1 MQEIQYSRLL
11 SMILDK
17 AESLCQEYS
26 CNGITRDYIIVAA
39 IQLLTHEDPS
49 ESPVSDEKQ
58 KALSIIKRYSTD
70 ELKLSTVLETWRNKE
85 ASFIEKIMISKYKGE
100 AANSAKAASL
110 SEVTADLFLAKLIES
125 ETGAMIALHTSDNQT
140 VEDQTSKEKKQVTQ
154 SMTKIE
160 PTSDTNVSSSHTDM
174 ASLVNKTRELQTNLQ
189 EVVLGQR
196 SAVSSFITGYFN
208 SELQASIAKDRQR
221 PRGTFLFAGPPGVG
235 KTFMAEKAAGFLGL
249 QSQRFDM
256 SEYIG
261 PNATDELCGSDAN
274 YKASKEGLLTGFVA
288 KNPQCILIFDEI
300 EKASLEVIHLF
311 LQILDAGRIRDNR
324 TDNEVSFKD
333 SILIFTTNAGKDLY
347 EDKENEN
354 LSLLPRD
361 VILDA
366 LKKEK
371 KPKSDEPVFPAA
383 ICSRFAS
390 GNVIM
395 FNHLRA
401 HTLQQIVEKQF
412 KIHQK
417 NMNDS
422 MKVSI
427 DIDKSISTALL
438 LAEGASADARMV
450 TSRANSFFSSELFEF
465 YRLLPKDQI
474 SALSEQISS
483 IQISIDFEHCDA
495 SIKKLFIP
503 SDNMHIIAYCQ
514 TPLVFD
520 SDIKSSPIVHYVSS
534 FEECETLLDT
544 EKIEMLICELDNSP
558 DTSPKSYLN
567 IEDVDTPARTFL
579 YAMLKKH
586 QEIPVVLLEQDR
598 YPFSDEEKES
608 FFRRGIRGFLTSEQK
623 GHSSIQEY
631 LEDIFQQNSLSEL
644 ARSNQVLHYETA
656 QRLSNDHTS
665 AQIIL
670 FDLSL
675 EKAIKAEDAENIM
688 SLLSTPKVKFDD
700 VIGAEEAKK
709 ELKYFVS
716 YMNNPR
722 KYKRSGA
729 AAPKGIL
736 LYGPPGTGK
745 TMLAKAFAAE
755 SGATFISTEGNQFFK
770 GIVGQG
776 ASMVHRLFA
785 TARKYAPS
793 VLFVD
798 EIDAIARVRTGRDT
812 DLAQDSEQ
820 ILTAFFAEMDGFSSD
835 HSKPVFVLGAT
846 NYGVET
852 NSNLKLDP
860 AMLRRFDRRLLIDLP
875 NVENRSHFLELKIKQ
890 KPIFHI
896 SNQEIKSLADRSTGM
911 SLAQLSS
918 FIDLALRSALQNNS
932 EFIDDNAIEEAFET
946 FNSGEKKN
954 WDKETIL
961 RTARHEAGHAL
972 ISWLTG
978 EKPTYVTI
986 VSRGNYGGYMQNAD
1000 QEDRMGYTKKELQN
1014 RIATALGGRAA
1025 EIVFYGP
1032 EDGISTGASGDLR
1045 TATDIARKMICEF
1058 GMDKDYGMSVINPNQ
1073 LFQSTETNLKIN
1085 NILNEQLKAAIA
1097 HISENRHKI
1106 DALVEKLLQF
1116 NHLNKEEINQIF
1128 SEECRNNAD

>member
-1 MQEIQYSRLL
+1 
-11 SMILDK
+11 
-17 AESLCQEYS
+17 
-26 CNGITRDYIIVAA
+26 
-39 IQLLTHEDPS
+39 
-49 ESPVSDEKQ
+49 
-58 KALSIIKRYSTD
+58 
-70 ELKLSTVLETWRNKE
+70 
-85 ASFIEKIMISKYKGE
+85 
-100 AANSAKAASL
+100 
-110 SEVTADLFLAKLIES
+110 
-125 ETGAMIALHTSDNQT
+125 
-140 VEDQTSKEKKQVTQ
+140 
-154 SMTKIE
+154 
-160 PTSDTNVSSSHTDM
+160 
-174 ASLVNKTRELQTNLQ
+174 
-189 EVVLGQR
+189 
-196 SAVSSFITGYFN
+196 
-208 SELQASIAKDRQR
+208 
-221 PRGTFLFAGPPGVG
+221 
-235 KTFMAEKAAGFLGL
+235 
-249 QSQRFDM
+249 
-256 SEYIG
+256 
-261 PNATDELCGSDAN
+261 
-274 YKASKEGLLTGFVA
+274 
-288 KNPQCILIFDEI
+288 
-300 EKASLEVIHLF
+300 
-311 LQILDAGRIRDNR
+311 
-324 TDNEVSFKD
+324 
-333 SILIFTTNAGKDLY
+333 
-347 EDKENEN
+347 
-354 LSLLPRD
+354 
-361 VILDA
+361 
-366 LKKEK
+366 
-371 KPKSDEPVFPAA
+371 
-383 ICSRFAS
+383 
-390 GNVIM
+390 
-395 FNHLRA
+395 
-401 HTLQQIVEKQF
+401 
-412 KIHQK
+412 
-417 NMNDS
+417 
-422 MKVSI
+422 
-427 DIDKSISTALL
+427 
-438 LAEGASADARMV
+438 
-450 TSRANSFFSSELFEF
+450 
-465 YRLLPKDQI
+465 
-474 SALSEQISS
+474 
-483 IQISIDFEHCDA
+483 
-495 SIKKLFIP
+495 
-503 SDNMHIIAYCQ
+503 
-514 TPLVFD
+514 
-520 SDIKSSPIVHYVSS
+520 
-534 FEECETLLDT
+534 
-544 EKIEMLICELDNSP
+544 
-558 DTSPKSYLN
+558 
-567 IEDVDTPARTFL
+567 
-579 YAMLKKH
+579 
-586 QEIPVVLLEQDR
+586 
-598 YPFSDEEKES
+598 
-608 FFRRGIRGFLTSEQK
+608 
-623 GHSSIQEY
+623 
-631 LEDIFQQNSLSEL
+631 
-644 ARSNQVLHYETA
+644 
-656 QRLSNDHTS
+656 
-665 AQIIL
+665 
-670 FDLSL
+670 
-675 EKAIKAEDAENIM
+675 M

-776 ASMVHRLFA
+776 ATMVHRLFA

-798 EIDAIARVRTGRDT
+798 EIDAIARARTGRDT

-932 EFIDDNAIEEAFET
+932 EFIDE
-946 FNSGEKKN
+946 
-954 WDKETIL
+954 
-961 RTARHEAGHAL
+961 
-972 ISWLTG
+972 
-978 EKPTYVTI
+978 PTYVTI
-986 VSRGNYGGYMQNAD
+986 VSRGNYGGYMQHAD

-1032 EDGISTGASGDLR
+1032 EDGISTGASSDLR